1 MVVKKGESGHTGGGG
16 GKSPRLHP
24 RAQHASPRATVA
36 PLVNDT
42 LERAAVHAPRHD
54 ESNGVPAR
62 LAAQPATECLPL
74 PGESKWLLIQ
84 HSSPLEILIFEM
96 FQKKRCMVCF
106 ISFSS
111 LRRSVVIET
120 KRSCRYDHSGSRFS
134 RSSLSELSTTT
145 FHRRSHFPASKWYW
159 LSSEHT
165 AQN

>member
-1 MVVKKGESGHTGGGG
+1 MLELKERDVHFPIVENHVKAFQLSISAEFF
-16 GKSPRLHP
+16 PF
-24 RAQHASPRATVA
+24 
-36 PLVNDT
+36 
-42 LERAAVHAPRHD
+42 
-54 ESNGVPAR
+54 
-62 LAAQPATECLPL
+62 PATEWSPL

-84 HSSPLEILIFEM
+84 HSSPLEILLFEM
-96 FQKKRCMVCF
+96 FQKKHCMVCF